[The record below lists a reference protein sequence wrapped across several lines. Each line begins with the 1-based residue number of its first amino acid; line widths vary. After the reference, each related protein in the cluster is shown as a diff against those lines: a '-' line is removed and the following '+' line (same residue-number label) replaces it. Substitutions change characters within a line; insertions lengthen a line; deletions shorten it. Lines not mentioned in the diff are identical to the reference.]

1 MTVIQKP
8 PRQAAKAAKKQTEPK
23 SVCYKKATYQDVIDA
38 PPNKVAEV
46 VDGRLYT
53 HPRPAS
59 PHTRAGS
66 ALGGKLFD
74 PYDQGIGGPGGWWIL
89 DEPELHFGT
98 PPDENILVPDLAGWR
113 RERMPEYPK
122 VTYFTLVPD
131 WTCEILSPSTRALD
145 LGPKRD
151 IYAREGVAYLWFID
165 PVLGTLE
172 AFKLHNGQWALIA
185 TVTGDAPISVPPFE
199 GLKTPLNSLWG

>member
-8 PRQAAKAAKKQTEPK
+8 PRQAAKAAEKQTEPK

-53 HPRPAS
+53 HPRPAR
-59 PHTRAGS
+59 PHAAAGS
-66 ALGGKLFD
+66 VLGMD
-74 PYDQGIGGPGGWWIL
+74 IGIPFHRGRGGPGGWIIY

-98 PPDENILVPDLAGWR
+98 APDENILVPDLAGWR
-113 RERMPEYPK
+113 RERMTEGLD
-122 VTYFTLVPD
+122 VAYFTLAPD
-131 WTCEILSPSTRALD
+131 WVCEILSPSTRALD

-151 IYAREGVAYLWFID
+151 IYAREGVAYLWFLD
-165 PVLGTLE
+165 PAPRVLE

-199 GLKTPLNSLWG
+199 GLETPLNSLWD